1 MTNTQQET
9 LHTGD
14 KLAAMKAQ
22 KMWIFAALSAFAGS
36 ALAQWQ
42 WVGDDGR
49 KVFSDLPPPAHIA
62 PQKILKRPAGALVKP
77 VLEAPERAAPQKTG
91 AAASAAEQAAQQEQ
105 EAERKEQEA
114 MEKAEEAVRLKA
126 QAAKEKQEAAKLAQ
140 QRQIN
145 CQQAQAAQATL
156 QSGRMLSHIN
166 EHGEQGF
173 LSDEQRKQQ
182 LQRAQTVIKNECGAG
197 ARKS

>member
-62 PQKILKRPAGALVKP
+62 PQKILKRPAALVVKP
-77 VLEAPERAAPQKTG
+77 AAEAPEPAAQAKTH
-91 AAASAAEQAAQQEQ
+91 AAEPAGQQEQ
-105 EAERKEQEA
+105 EAAHKEEA
-114 MEKAEEAVRLKA
+114 VKQAEEAAKLKA

-166 EHGEQGF
+166 ERGEQGF
-173 LSDEQRKQQ
+173 ISDEQRKQQ
-182 LQRAQTVIKNECGAG
+182 LQRAQTVIKNECGAAG
-197 ARKS
+197 RK

>member
-62 PQKILKRPAGALVKP
+62 PQKILKRPAALVVKP
-77 VLEAPERAAPQKTG
+77 AAEAPEPAAQAKTH
-91 AAASAAEQAAQQEQ
+91 AAEPAGQQEQ
-105 EAERKEQEA
+105 EAAHKEEA
-114 MEKAEEAVRLKA
+114 VKQAEEAAKLKA

-166 EHGEQGF
+166 ERGEQGF

-182 LQRAQTVIKNECGAG
+182 LQRAQTVIKNECGAAG
-197 ARKS
+197 RK